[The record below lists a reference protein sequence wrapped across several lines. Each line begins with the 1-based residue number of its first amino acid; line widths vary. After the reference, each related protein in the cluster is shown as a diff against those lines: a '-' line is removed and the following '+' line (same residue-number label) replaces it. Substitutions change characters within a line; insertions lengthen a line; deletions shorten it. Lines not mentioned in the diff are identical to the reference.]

1 MSIIAAKICGIRD
14 PEALE
19 AALAAGAAYI
29 GFVFFPPSP
38 RAVTPIEAAALSEQV
53 GRRAIRVGLIVNAT
67 DGDIAAILAETP
79 LDVLQLHG
87 SETPDRTA
95 AVRRR
100 FGLPVIKALAIA
112 TAADVTSA
120 ANYRDA
126 ADILLFDA
134 KPPTRPDA
142 LPGGNAESFDWT
154 LLADNPPAGSWMLSG
169 GLTASNVAVAIKRSG
184 AHAVDV
190 SSGVERAR
198 GEKDP
203 AMIEAFLKAAQTLPP
218 N

>member
-1 MSIIAAKICGIRD
+1 MSVIAAKICGIRD

-67 DGDIAAILAETP
+67 DVDIAAILAETP

-100 FGLPVIKALAIA
+100 FGLPVIKALPIA

-134 KPPTRPDA
+134 KPPNRPDA

-169 GLTASNVAVAIKRSG
+169 GLTASNVALAIKRSG

-198 GEKDP
+198 GEKDS

>member
-1 MSIIAAKICGIRD
+1 MNEIASKICGIRD

-19 AALAAGAAYI
+19 AALNANAAYI
-29 GFVFFPPSP
+29 GFVFFSPSP
-38 RAVTPIEAAALSEQV
+38 RALTPADAAALSEQV

-67 DGDIAAILAETP
+67 DVDIAAILAETP
-79 LDVLQLHG
+79 LDMLQLHG

-95 AVRRR
+95 AVRGR
-100 FGLPVIKALAIA
+100 FGLPVIKALPIA
-112 TAADVTSA
+112 TAEDVTGA
-120 ANYRDA
+120 AEFRDVA
-126 ADILLFDA
+126 EILLFDA
-134 KPPTRPDA
+134 KPPNRPDA

-154 LLADNPPAGSWMLSG
+154 LLADNPPDGKWMLSG
-169 GLTASNVAVAIKRSG
+169 GLKASNVAKAIQLSG

-203 AMIEAFLKAAQTLPP
+203 AMIEAFLKAVQAT
-218 N
+218 

>member
-1 MSIIAAKICGIRD
+1 MSLVNTKICGIRD

-19 AALAAGAAYI
+19 AALVADAAYI

-38 RAVTPIEAAALSEQV
+38 RAVTPTEAAALSEQA

-67 DGDIAAILAETP
+67 DVDIAAILAEAP
-79 LDVLQLHG
+79 LDMLQLHG
-87 SETPDRTA
+87 SETPERTA

-100 FGLPVIKALAIA
+100 FGLPVIKALPIA
-112 TAADVTSA
+112 TAEDVTKA
-120 ANYRDA
+120 TNYRDI

-134 KPPTRPDA
+134 QPPNRPDA

-154 LLADNPPAGSWMLSG
+154 LLADNPPVRKWMLSG
-169 GLTASNVAVAIKRSG
+169 GLTVSNVAEAIQMSG

-190 SSGVERAR
+190 SSGVERGR

-203 AMIEAFLKAAQTLPP
+203 AMIAAFLKAVQASVSA
-218 N
+218 

>member
-1 MSIIAAKICGIRD
+1 MSVVAAKICGIRD

-38 RAVTPIEAAALSEQV
+38 RAVTPAEAAALSEQV

-67 DGDIAAILAETP
+67 DVDIATILAETP
-79 LDVLQLHG
+79 LDMLQLHG
-87 SETPDRTA
+87 SETPERTA

-100 FGLPVIKALAIA
+100 FGLPVIKALPIA

-120 ANYRDA
+120 ASYRDA

-134 KPPTRPDA
+134 KPPNRPDA

-154 LLADNPPAGSWMLSG
+154 LLADNPPSGEWMLSG
-169 GLTASNVAVAIKRSG
+169 GLTASNVAEAIQMSG

-190 SSGVERAR
+190 SSGVERSR
-198 GEKDP
+198 GKKDP
-203 AMIEAFLKAAQTLPP
+203 AMIEAFLKAAQSLPAS
-218 N
+218 